1 MVNKHTVDYHPSASQ
16 LVLRT
21 HTLISLW
28 TPKEFCL
35 SRIFLKFFPKPVY
48 STMVSEKFQIYS
60 VKITANTFV
69 SQKIKSV
76 HFYSCPQEKLTPKF
90 LSLSSRQMG
99 IAHSFRIAFFEEIFS

>member
-76 HFYSCPQEKLTPKF
+76 HFYS
-90 LSLSSRQMG
+90 
-99 IAHSFRIAFFEEIFS
+99 